1 MKHLPT
7 VLMCCLSLLTLSA
20 CGSGDRPEE
29 QAPAPQPA
37 AADPPLPDIVAGE
50 GEGTGKPE
58 VPTLRVTTI
67 DGTEYDLAEHRG
79 KWVVVNFWATWCSPC
94 LKEMPELSALDAMRE
109 DIEVVGLAY
118 EDIAP
123 AELQAFLKQHPVV
136 YPIAIADVYAPPAA
150 FDPPRG
156 LPATWL
162 IAPDGRVAR
171 QFLGPV
177 TAAELEAA
185 VAQGAPAVSAP
196 AGAGAR

>member
-58 VPTLRVTTI
+58 MPTLRVTTI

>member
-94 LKEMPELSALDAMRE
+94 LKEMPELSALHAARE
-109 DIEVVGLAY
+109 DVEVVGLAY
-118 EDIAP
+118 EDIE
-123 AELQAFLKQHPVV
+123 AEDMRRFLAEHPVA
-136 YPIAIADVYAPPAA
+136 YPVVVVDPLDPPRDFAT
-150 FDPPRG
+150 PRG
-156 LPATWL
+156 LPTTYL
-162 IAPDGRVAR
+162 LAPDGRVAHH
-171 QFLGPV
+171 FLGPV
-177 TAAELEAA
+177 TVADLEAA
-185 VAQGAPAVSAP
+185 IA
-196 AGAGAR
+196 AGGEGTP